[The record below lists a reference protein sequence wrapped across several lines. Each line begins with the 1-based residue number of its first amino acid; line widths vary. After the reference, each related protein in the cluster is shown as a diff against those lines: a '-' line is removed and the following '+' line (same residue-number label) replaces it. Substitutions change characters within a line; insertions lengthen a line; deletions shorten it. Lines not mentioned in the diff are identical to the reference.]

1 MARLRKLGVGI
12 LLVAGGC
19 WGWYLSAETPG
30 TEGIFQPLP
39 AEENCPI
46 SVGEVRAFLAPYV
59 AAAQQGGLPSPGW
72 SGQSGFFELALS
84 RFAGELPGE
93 TLNALLY
100 AAQAHWPL
108 LSTEEKALLHPLF
121 HPPLPDAHYAAEHY
135 EMFFPQGMGADV
147 AEFSLALDRGLEA
160 VEAWLPPEDAPGAR
174 LASAKVRIIFTSFP
188 PDAARVLTGYTIP
201 AAGGPAVV
209 VVDTELPRWLLVSEL
224 LYQTL
229 YARFEARAPEA
240 GPWFYEAAALWLLH
254 KAGHEDYVERLV
266 PPTVETFSRGLAS
279 YSLFHPSD
287 ASFLFYLDE
296 GMRRPDLVEAVLWL
310 VAEGEAV
317 LEVVEYALAEHAGLT
332 LDEVLPRF
340 SLWTLHRGGRSTE
353 ETFPEGFRWP
363 DVAFAEEEKTPLP
376 VLMTEGGRD
385 LAPLGMHFLRLDAG
399 ALTRGGIEAA
409 FEASR
414 TGRWAVQALVNGGG
428 RPDEWLSLGVAEGEG
443 RLLVPMRGGQE
454 VLFAVVLL
462 DAPEGGVFPAYS
474 LSIERRPHYPV
485 EMEEAT
491 VVHQNRSGVEV
502 AWSTA
507 SEENMFGW
515 HLWLRTPS
523 GERRRVTS
531 FIIPSPG
538 TTEEGMHYRYVSRLP
553 RKWGT
558 YVYTLEAVT
567 RNGLSQE
574 FLAGSVSVYPSTA
587 PPRRRSHR

>member
-1 MARLRKLGVGI
+1 
-12 LLVAGGC
+12 
-19 WGWYLSAETPG
+19 
-30 TEGIFQPLP
+30 
-39 AEENCPI
+39 
-46 SVGEVRAFLAPYV
+46 
-59 AAAQQGGLPSPGW
+59 
-72 SGQSGFFELALS
+72 
-84 RFAGELPGE
+84 
-93 TLNALLY
+93 
-100 AAQAHWPL
+100 
-108 LSTEEKALLHPLF
+108 
-121 HPPLPDAHYAAEHY
+121 
-135 EMFFPQGMGADV
+135 MFFPQGMGADV
-147 AEFSLALDRGLEA
+147 AEFSLALDRGLDA
-160 VEAWLPPEDAPGAR
+160 AEAWLPWEDAP
-174 LASAKVRIIFTSFP
+174 KTRILFTSFP
-188 PDAARVLTGYTIP
+188 SDAAGVLTGYTLP

-209 VVDTELPRWLLVSEL
+209 VVDAELPCWHLTSEL

-254 KAGHEDYVERLV
+254 KAGHEDYVERLA

-296 GMRRPDLVEAVLWL
+296 GMRRPDLVEAVWRL

-317 LEVVEYALAEHAGLT
+317 LDAAEYALAEHAGLT

-340 SLWTLHRGGRSTE
+340 SLWTLHRGRRSTE
-353 ETFPEGFRWP
+353 ETFSEGVRWP
-363 DVAFAEEEKTPLP
+363 DVAFAEDEKTPLP
-376 VLMTEGGRD
+376 VRMTEGGRD
-385 LAPLGMHFLRLDAG
+385 LAPPGMHFLRFDAD
-399 ALTRGGIEAA
+399 ALARGGIEAT
-409 FEASR
+409 FEASPV
-414 TGRWAVQALVNGGG
+414 GRWAVQALVRGGG

-485 EMEEAT
+485 EMEEVT
-491 VVHQNRSGVEV
+491 VVHQSRVGVEV

-523 GERRRVTS
+523 GEHRRVTS

-538 TTEEGMHYRYVSRLP
+538 TTEEGVHYRYVSRMP